1 MVNESKTMLTLP
13 PGMKFRCN
21 IEQAGLFL
29 LQVLG
34 STVWYLPGPGVLA
47 RSSENPPVF
56 ARLVIE
62 KQAEEPLFGTFGPRS
77 GGRVYELG
85 EGVASPKSKKVMLT
99 PYSQVLCKV
108 VSLMSLSVQFRQAP
122 SKLGCYYCGVFINNF
137 GD

>member
-1 MVNESKTMLTLP
+1 M
-13 PGMKFRCN
+13 
-21 IEQAGLFL
+21 I
-29 LQVLG
+29 LG

-99 PYSQVLCKV
+99 PYSYEPICAIQANLGVIIVESSLIIV
-108 VSLMSLSVQFRQAP
+108 EIEVFVSETRNGLAD
-122 SKLGCYYCGVFINNF
+122 N
-137 GD
+137 